1 MPLSPPPCLAAAP
14 CHGPDRA
21 ASVISARAASATSAR
36 AAPAT
41 PRALPST
48 PRRALLALP
57 FLAATTSAP
66 TARAQPAAW
75 PNRPFR
81 MIVPFPAGGTTDV
94 LARLLAEGLAQRL
107 GQPCVAENRGGAGGA
122 VGAEVASR
130 LPGDGYNL
138 FFASIGSG
146 AIMPHLVPR
155 LNWNPADLLPVAL
168 FADLPNILCV
178 GKRSPYHTL
187 AQLLADAKAR
197 PGALSF
203 ATSGIGSSLHLSGEY
218 LKAMAGVDMLHVPFR
233 GGADTANEI
242 MAGRVDF
249 GVNNLPSAIEL
260 VRAGEMRGLAV
271 TTRTRNPACPE
282 IPTVAETPGWRLADY
297 DASAWFGLQVPK
309 GTPEPVVARL
319 NQALNATLA
328 DPQVKS
334 RMDLLGARGRGGSPA
349 EFVAFIA
356 AENVKWAEVI
366 RLSGARAE

>member
-1 MPLSPPPCLAAAP
+1 MRQEHEQTATFNAEESPLPHPPCYRTPL
-14 CHGPDRA
+14 
-21 ASVISARAASATSAR
+21 
-36 AAPAT
+36 AT
-41 PRALPST
+41 PRRS
-48 PRRALLALP
+48 LLALP
-57 FLAATTSAP
+57 FLATAAHAQAAP
-66 TARAQPAAW
+66 W

-94 LARLLAEGLAQRL
+94 LARMLAEGLAQRL
-107 GQPCVAENRGGAGGA
+107 GQAVVAENRGGAGGA
-122 VGAEVASR
+122 VGAEAAAR

-146 AIMPHLVPR
+146 AIIPHLVAR

-168 FADLPNILCV
+168 FADLPNIVVV
-178 GKRSPYHTL
+178 GKRSPHRTL
-187 AQLLADAKAR
+187 ASLLADAKAR

-233 GGADTANEI
+233 GGADTANEV

-260 VRAGEMRGLAV
+260 VRAGEMHGLAV
-271 TTRTRNPACPE
+271 TTKTRNPACPD
-282 IPTVAETPGWRLADY
+282 IPTVAETAGWPMAGY

-309 GTPEPVVARL
+309 GTPEPIIARL
-319 NQALNATLA
+319 NQALNATLV
-328 DPQVKS
+328 DPAVKS

-349 EFVAFIA
+349 EFVAFMA

-366 RLSGARAE
+366 RVSGAKSEG